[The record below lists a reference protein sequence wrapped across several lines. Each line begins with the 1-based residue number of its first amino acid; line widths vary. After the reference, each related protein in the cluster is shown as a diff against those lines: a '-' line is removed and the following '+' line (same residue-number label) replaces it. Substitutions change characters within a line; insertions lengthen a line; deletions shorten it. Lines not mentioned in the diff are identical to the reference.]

1 MRQRSRLPDRPLVGR
16 HVTALALVV
25 VGGLALMSCG
35 IPTSG
40 GPTAINKKDV
50 PFQLLSPAGPTVSST
65 TTPPAVAVP
74 ELIFLVAPTQTVA
87 PVTRG
92 VPVSTTLSGT
102 LTDVIEVLLEGPK
115 GNESAEGLQTFLT
128 GTKTRVSAKVT
139 AGIATINFATNPIQ
153 VVGANQTLAIAQL
166 VYTATQVA
174 GVTGVV
180 FQIGGEPIEVPT
192 ASGATVPG
200 PVDRTSYLPQAP
212 VF

>member
-1 MRQRSRLPDRPLVGR
+1 MKQRSRLPDRPVVGR

-74 ELIFLVAPTQTVA
+74 KLIFLVAPTQTVA
-87 PVTRG
+87 PVTHG

-128 GTKTRVSAKVT
+128 GTKTQMWPR
-139 AGIATINFATNPIQ
+139 
-153 VVGANQTLAIAQL
+153 
-166 VYTATQVA
+166 
-174 GVTGVV
+174 
-180 FQIGGEPIEVPT
+180 
-192 ASGATVPG
+192 
-200 PVDRTSYLPQAP
+200 
-212 VF
+212 